1 MKNILGTQLYNQT
14 EVAALLDVT
23 TATVRKYVKQGELH
37 TITIGGR
44 KYISEEEIKRFL
56 KVLPPLSYE

>member
-23 TATVRKYVKQGELH
+23 TATVRKYVKLEQLH
-37 TITIGGR
+37 TTTIGGR

-56 KVLPPLSYE
+56 KVLPPLK